1 MPKRVATKISR
12 PVARPVASR
21 FAVGTKRKVDGKT
34 CVVKTR
40 KSSSGK
46 RTKYWACTKRILKKP
61 KKRVLRGGGKTELTA
76 VLADV
81 LNDNSFVMQ
90 KCRKFNPAYAAML
103 SEMAI
108 DLAEAVSTNNQE
120 AIRQFCNRKIAETMH
135 REAHQTMC
143 DLIQFHSVNRELH
156 PANKM
161 VSIRNLSLGQVV
173 IKANQNDNIYVA
185 ARAATLW
192 PIVNLISSGEI
203 LDHQTTA
210 SNFGPR
216 DDISA
221 VLARF

>member
-61 KKRVLRGGGKTELTA
+61 KKRVLRGGGKTELQAALA
-76 VLADV
+76 VV
-81 LNDNSFVMQ
+81 LNEKSSMMQ
-90 KCRKFNPAYAAML
+90 TTSKFNAAYAAML
-103 SEMAI
+103 TEMAI
-108 DLAEAVSTNNQE
+108 ELDDALKADNSQAIQE
-120 AIRQFCNRKIAETMH
+120 FCTRKIAASETMH
-135 REAHQTMC
+135 RQAHQAMC
-143 DLIQFHSVNRELH
+143 DLIQFHSVDRAAY

-161 VSIRNLSLGQVV
+161 FAVRHMSLGQQI
-173 IKANQNDNIYVA
+173 IKANQNDNIYVV

-192 PIVNLISSGEI
+192 PIISLVNRGEI
-203 LDHQTTA
+203 LDHNSTA
-210 SNFGPR
+210 VGPGET
-216 DDISA
+216 ISA